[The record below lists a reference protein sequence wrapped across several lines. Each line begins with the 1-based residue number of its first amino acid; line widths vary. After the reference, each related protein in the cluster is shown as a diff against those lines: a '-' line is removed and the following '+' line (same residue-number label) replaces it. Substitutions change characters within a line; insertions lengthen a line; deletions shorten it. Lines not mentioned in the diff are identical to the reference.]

1 MLPPCPA
8 VVVRASL
15 PSMHTLVVLYGHP
28 LDHDSFR
35 RHYRNVHL
43 PLVRNIPGIRALRES
58 QELCS
63 PEGQAPYFAV
73 FEADFDDEAAMQSAM
88 TTAEGQLANADIP
101 NFASGGV
108 TVFTY
113 GH

>member
-1 MLPPCPA
+1 
-8 VVVRASL
+8 
-15 PSMHTLVVLYGHP
+15 MHTLVVLYGHP
-28 LDHDSFR
+28 LDRDAFR
-35 RHYRNVHL
+35 RYYRDVHL
-43 PLVRNIPGIRALRES
+43 PLVRNIPGIRQFRHSYRLTA
-58 QELCS
+58 
-63 PEGQAPYFAV
+63 PEGSAPYFAL
-73 FEADFDDEAAMQSAM
+73 FEADFDDEPAMQEAM